1 MASVALVDAGPLVG
15 AIDRRDRRHALSAS
29 FFDGFTGRLLTTWP
43 VVTETC
49 HMVSARSAVTFMRS
63 IARGGIEVRDIPREA
78 LPGIADLMERYAD
91 LPMDLADASLVWLAD
106 EMGIRDI
113 VTFDERDF
121 AVYRLSDGKRFNNL
135 MATRRR

>member
-1 MASVALVDAGPLVG
+1 MASVALVDAGPLIG
-15 AIDRRDRRHALSAS
+15 AIDRRDRQHALSTS
-29 FFDGFTGRLLTTWP
+29 FFDGFAGRLLTTWP

-49 HMVSARSAVTFMRS
+49 HMISDRSAVAFMRS

-78 LPGIADLMERYAD
+78 LSSIADLMERYVD

-106 EMGIRDI
+106 KTGVRDI

-121 AVYRLSDGKRFNNL
+121 SVYRLSEGKRFNNL
-135 MATRRR
+135 IAGRRR